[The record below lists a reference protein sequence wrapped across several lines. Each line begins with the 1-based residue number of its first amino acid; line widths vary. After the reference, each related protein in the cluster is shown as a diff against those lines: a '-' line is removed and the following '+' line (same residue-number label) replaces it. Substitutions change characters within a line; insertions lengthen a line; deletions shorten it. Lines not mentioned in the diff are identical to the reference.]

1 MANFFRYIGAAAP
14 ALNASARTAL
24 DIAREM
30 REGPLREAE
39 SQGRQALTQQRM
51 EQEKYEFE
59 QKKKEDT
66 EMDAPMDATL
76 LWQGMSGKWTDEKQT
91 YGKKMLQQ
99 QGIVDER
106 GFTTRRK
113 MEQAKKMIML
123 NKEATKWFQEAEIEG
138 ERMVGTDLM
147 GKVSKAEE
155 SGDPG
160 KIDEARS
167 NFRKWNDKYQ
177 AKTKGFDQF
186 NKTQTAYY
194 LRDEL
199 QKKGI
204 LTKEMDAA
212 LSAAYKGGDGIDDVL
227 KMLKEIKEKPDTSLT
242 EAEILSLP
250 DTDPRKS
257 SYMKAKKEMER
268 VTTKPNYDIIRN
280 KETGEEK
287 YIIEG
292 SQIPKGWSTTK
303 GTTGKVQ
310 GRGILQGGE
319 SVVFDP
325 STGINMVVS
334 QTGESVPY
342 DPSTHGDIQ
351 PYVQKQ
357 IPGGEVSKMAE
368 VRNILK
374 NISKAKDLY
383 KLDTKKENSSWVGPV
398 AGRVGSMER
407 KYTGTATPEQVQ
419 FYDYIKDMEDALLR
433 ARSGA
438 QINEQ
443 EYKRLVG
450 FLPDPNLPPS
460 SFKASLKRF
469 EDQLSGLL
477 QSKEEEFS
485 SKGYRGTKK
494 ETRPLPTF

>member
-212 LSAAYKGGDGIDDVL
+212 LVVAWKGGEGIDDVL
-227 KMLKEIKEKPDTSLT
+227 KILKEIKEKPDTNLT

-250 DTDPRKS
+250 DTDPRKV
-257 SYMKAKKEMER
+257 SYVKAKKEMA
-268 VTTKPNYDIIRN
+268 TKKPDKIVDWGYGQKKNL
-280 KETGEEK
+280 ETGEISK
-287 YIIEG
+287 VPTA
-292 SQIPKGWSTTK
+292 PKGADKERAPWQIGKDVASLRKELNALPDVKEYNNIKTK
-303 GTTGKVQ
+303 SSAMEKALEMSKKGGNMVAVDQALISLYNKLTDPQSVVRESEYARTQENQALINRITGKMDKWM
-310 GRGILQGGE
+310 QGGAGITQDE
-319 SVVFDP
+319 REALVAMAREINSVYNQNYQDRVVEYRGYAKQQQLDP
-325 STGINMVVS
+325 DQVAT
-334 QTGESVPY
+334 VP
-342 DPSTHGDIQ
+342 
-351 PYVQKQ
+351 
-357 IPGGEVSKMAE
+357 
-368 VRNILK
+368 
-374 NISKAKDLY
+374 KA
-383 KLDTKKENSSWVGPV
+383 
-398 AGRVGSMER
+398 
-407 KYTGTATPEQVQ
+407 GTPAP
-419 FYDYIKDMEDALLR
+419 
-433 ARSGA
+433 SGA
-438 QINEQ
+438 TQQDVDMRNKAIKMLQDKGEAVT
-443 EYKRLVG
+443 EERIKWLV
-450 FLPDPNLPPS
+450 
-460 SFKASLKRF
+460 KQLK
-469 EDQLSGLL
+469 
-477 QSKEEEFS
+477 
-485 SKGYRGTKK
+485 
-494 ETRPLPTF
+494 